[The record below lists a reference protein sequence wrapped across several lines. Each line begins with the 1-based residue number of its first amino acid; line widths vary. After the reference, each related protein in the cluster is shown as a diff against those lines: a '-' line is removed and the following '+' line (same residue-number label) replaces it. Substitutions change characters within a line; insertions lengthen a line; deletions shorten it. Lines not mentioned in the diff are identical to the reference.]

1 MDIITKIKNIEK
13 NNIKKLYE
21 LYNELYNELTNS
33 IDKDY
38 LDYLF
43 YSLKNYEYKK
53 IIETEIIEEKEKRLD
68 KNFRQKII
76 NKYNNCCIVT
86 QKPLYICQVAHIYP
100 YAKCEFNEKYDESNG
115 LLLSV
120 ELHILFDNDKF
131 KIEPETQIITFTDDI
146 LNDTTMNYYKKY
158 HNKLFP
164 YKLTEKNI
172 YFLKKKYHKNIIN

>member
-1 MDIITKIKNIEK
+1 MRI
-13 NNIKKLYE
+13 LA
-21 LYNELYNELTNS
+21 S
-33 IDKDY
+33 DY

-43 YSLKNYEYKK
+43 YSLKNYEYKE
-53 IIETEIIEEKEKRLD
+53 IIETMEEKEKRLD
-68 KNFRQKII
+68 KDFRQKII

-100 YAKCEFNEKYDESNG
+100 YSKCEFNEKYDDSNG
-115 LLLSV
+115 LLLSA
-120 ELHILFDNDKF
+120 ELHLLFDNNKF
-131 KIEPETQIITFTDDI
+131 KIEPETQIMTFSQDI

-172 YFLKKKYHKNIIN
+172 YFLKKKYNKNIIN